1 MGVIHLLSS
10 FALRQ
15 AAGEGAGGL
24 LQALGDH
31 AGDGSQRLLTAIRR
45 ANERAWK
52 ALEVAL
58 AGESLWNRLDRAE
71 DRAFRGQVRSFLD
84 ALPLPELFGKSEFR
98 AACLNDLRQARRRG
112 LLLGPIVAGELTAQA
127 GAFTRFTDPAALLEA
142 ERQALAGLA
151 GEVEG
156 GGHAALAWLLRQ
168 PAQPGESLI
177 VIAVRYFFRRE
188 VEADAE
194 LAQRLSL

>member
-52 ALEVAL
+52 ALEVAG
-58 AGESLWNRLDRAE
+58 AGEWRGTRLDRAE

-127 GAFTRFTDPAALLEA
+127 GAFTRFTDPAAPLEA
-142 ERQALAGLA
+142 EPPALAGPGGA
-151 GEVEG
+151 GEG
-156 GGHAALAWLLRQ
+156 GAHAPRPGAVRH
-168 PAQPGESLI
+168 PAQAGESL
-177 VIAVRYFFRRE
+177 
-188 VEADAE
+188 
-194 LAQRLSL
+194 AQRRAAH